1 MSEDHMGE
9 IRSQKSVKHRDLV
22 LKLIRGSDLTHMI
35 YITKLDYVGKSL
47 FHAPKVKCASN
58 QNYQR
63 GRG

>member
-35 YITKLDYVGKSL
+35 YMTKLDYIGESL
-47 FHAPKVKCASN
+47 FHAPEVEGAGN

-63 GRG
+63 GCG